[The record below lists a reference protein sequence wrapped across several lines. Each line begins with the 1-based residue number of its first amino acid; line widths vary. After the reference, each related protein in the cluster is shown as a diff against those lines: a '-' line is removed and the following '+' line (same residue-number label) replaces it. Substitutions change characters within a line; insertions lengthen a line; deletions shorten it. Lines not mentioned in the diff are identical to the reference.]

1 MRQSHTSFPL
11 CHHILCFIWLPY
23 SLSLSL
29 FFFNNK
35 MKCHC
40 FSGKFENGFS
50 DMFLHFFFWKGGG
63 THIDDHLRPSYL
75 NKTCASH
82 SRRVSPGAK
91 KHCVDFTEVSCFGP
105 RRAERPSKEE
115 PLAIGHF
122 RLLVLVKSY
131 FRRRE
136 VGYRSE
142 KKMVD
147 FHFLALCS
155 TKHR

>member
-1 MRQSHTSFPL
+1 MVFLT
-11 CHHILCFIWLPY
+11 
-23 SLSLSL
+23 
-29 FFFNNK
+29 
-35 MKCHC
+35 C
-40 FSGKFENGFS
+40 FSI
-50 DMFLHFFFWKGGG
+50 FFFWKGGG

-82 SRRVSPGAK
+82 SLRLSPGAK
-91 KHCVDFTEVSCFGP
+91 KLCVDITEVSCFGP
-105 RRAERPSKEE
+105 RRAGRPSKEK

-136 VGYRSE
+136 VGNRSE

-147 FHFLALCS
+147 FHFLVLCS

>member
-82 SRRVSPGAK
+82 SRRVSPGQRNIVLTSLRCRASVPGGLRG
-91 KHCVDFTEVSCFGP
+91 HQ
-105 RRAERPSKEE
+105 RRS
-115 PLAIGHF
+115 HW
-122 RLLVLVKSY
+122 RLVISGCWCL
-131 FRRRE
+131 
-136 VGYRSE
+136 
-142 KKMVD
+142 
-147 FHFLALCS
+147 
-155 TKHR
+155 